1 MTLSVYLSVLYL
13 YTRAFRI
20 VPGARTSGT
29 RANRTRLIA
38 PGSRSSTSLSTTIM
52 RSKAHRVD
60 DEVELN
66 PKLGQLTSGDA
77 RESHSSGT
85 VCLCVCACAWYLGM
99 VYGHFLCSFG

>member
-38 PGSRSSTSLSTTIM
+38 PGSRLSTSLSTTIM

-77 RESHSSGT
+77 LRHCVSVCVRMRMVSGHGIW
-85 VCLCVCACAWYLGM
+85 A
-99 VYGHFLCSFG
+99 FLVFFC